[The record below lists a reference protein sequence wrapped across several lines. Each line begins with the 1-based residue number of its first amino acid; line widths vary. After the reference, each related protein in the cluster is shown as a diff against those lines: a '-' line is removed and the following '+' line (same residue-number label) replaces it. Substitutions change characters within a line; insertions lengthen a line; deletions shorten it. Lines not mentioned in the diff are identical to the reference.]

1 MLLYIAAKAFPLRTF
16 VVRVQPN
23 ETIARIRAQLLHIL
37 YELGRDSE
45 QFRLRYK
52 GEYLR
57 DAYTCTD
64 YNITESALLKMIP
77 LSFKAQSVLDDIS
90 LSGVS
95 DSASASTGLLPDVH
109 EALTKEVRLFTTR
122 ERLLFHFKSLQYVL
136 FMGSVLSFFTTHWY
150 SAVWSIVLWA
160 FAVNFCPSFTRYSG
174 FIGKQSV
181 NKTFFCVIYGFCSLA
196 SAAAFIYF
204 ASVEITRLAMH
215 GCKNPN
221 YPDNCSAAVMY
232 SAIFFCIHIICLVI
246 SAAICWQ
253 LLWNMKVEYGDYV
266 EKCLVQNRD
275 IEQLMQAAKQHG
287 VKVPRIAAFELATM
301 AAASDDNKFRIVA
314 EGGLE
319 VLTRL
324 ALCSDEPT
332 QEHAVE
338 TIAELMT
345 IPAIQDTFVEMG
357 GVRTLTALLRSKN
370 HRIVY
375 QVTSALSYIVSDSDD
390 NKNVIVTD
398 HGQGLEDLCYAAH
411 TDNLACQRL
420 IAGVFLELVF
430 DTDIRMHMASLNTPA
445 EALITLCKSAD
456 LETKKFALQT
466 FELLAIESSDMIC
479 AQEELLKLLLEL
491 PSTTADTKIYILAG
505 KILLYFAEN
514 KQSCE
519 MMLDEPS
526 CKKSLARYAHCRD
539 PVMQKVIIKI
549 IFSMLELP
557 DLRYKVEQLQLGNI
571 LTDIRE
577 QAADREMW
585 DMADQALQV
594 MSSDDDILGMPEM
607 STREKMDKMSAQPK
621 VEQLKRELGGSQSSL
636 RSRVSLH
643 SSMSGSLSDV
653 GKEPQ

>member
-77 LSFKAQSVLDDIS
+77 LSSKAQSAMDNLSI
-90 LSGVS
+90 SGVS
-95 DSASASTGLLPDVH
+95 EAAGSSTGLLPDVH
-109 EALTKEVRLFTTR
+109 DALTKEVKLFTRR
-122 ERLLFHFKSLQYVL
+122 EKLLFHFKSLQYVL

-181 NKTFFCVIYGFCSLA
+181 YKTHFCVIYGTLSLG
-196 SAAAFIYF
+196 SAATFVYF
-204 ASVEITRLAMH
+204 AAGEITRLAMH
-215 GCKNPN
+215 GCKNPS
-221 YPDNCSAAVMY
+221 YPDNCSSAVLY
-232 SAIFFCIHIICLVI
+232 SAIFFCIHIICLLI
-246 SAAICWQ
+246 AAILSWQ

-338 TIAELMT
+338 TLAELMT

-390 NKNVIVTD
+390 NKSFIVTG
-398 HGQGLEDLCYAAH
+398 HGLEDLCYAAN

-430 DTDIRMHMASLNTPA
+430 DTDIRNQMASLNTPA
-445 EALITLCKSAD
+445 EALITLCKSPD
-456 LETKKFALQT
+456 PETKKFALQT

-519 MMLDEPS
+519 MMLDEPA
-526 CKKSLARYAHCRD
+526 CKKSLMRYARCRD
-539 PVMQKVIIKI
+539 PIMQKVVIKI
-549 IFSMLELP
+549 IFCMLESS
-557 DLRYKVEQLQLGNI
+557 DLRYKAEQLQLGKI

-577 QAADREMW
+577 QAVDRETW

-594 MSSDDDILGMPEM
+594 LSSEDDILGMPEM
-607 STREKMDKMSAQPK
+607 STKEKMDKMSAQPK
-621 VEQLKRELGGSQSSL
+621 VEELKREMGGSRSSL
-636 RSRVSLH
+636 RSRVSIH
-643 SSMSGSLSDV
+643 SSTSGSLSDMA
-653 GKEPQ
+653 KDPQ